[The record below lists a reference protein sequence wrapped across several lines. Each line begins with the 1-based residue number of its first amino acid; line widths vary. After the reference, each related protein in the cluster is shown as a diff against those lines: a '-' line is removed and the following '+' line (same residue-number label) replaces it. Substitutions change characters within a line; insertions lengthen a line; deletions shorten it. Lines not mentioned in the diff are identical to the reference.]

1 MSDDLSKYRSAEDL
15 PLTLN
20 AEDIAAVLRISR
32 ANAYRIMRR
41 ADFPVMQ
48 IGSRLLVTKSKFLE
62 WMDSQER
69 PV

>member
-1 MSDDLSKYRSAEDL
+1 MTNYTSMEQLPITLSANQVAQAL
-15 PLTLN
+15 G
-20 AEDIAAVLRISR
+20 ISR